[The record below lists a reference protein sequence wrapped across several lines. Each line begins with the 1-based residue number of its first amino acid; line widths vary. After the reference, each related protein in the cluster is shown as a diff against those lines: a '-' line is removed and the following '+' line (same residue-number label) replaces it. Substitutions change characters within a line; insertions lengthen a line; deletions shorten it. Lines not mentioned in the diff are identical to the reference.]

1 MIKKRF
7 EIIYKMKSKRTNQF
21 KYLALIPAFVGLL
34 FSSSCSESTANVNP
48 VIEKQI
54 QTKYRYSKG
63 ELKGFKGRKST
74 YLDDLLVGKWPEKM
88 NEIQFEDLT
97 KNEQEELI
105 SYQQNGFLELGTEIK
120 LLKMP
125 NGRNTIG
132 ILMPAMEFDR
142 TEVRIDEIIFLK
154 INNAPVFPDCEEQ
167 DLDCFFSKLKA
178 HFNSNFNRNI
188 VDDIFVSTGSQKV
201 IVDFSIDTNGE
212 VTDVTVKGNHIVIEQ
227 ETKRVIESLPKMKAG
242 DKYGVLKK
250 TKYTLP
256 FKIIID

>member
-1 MIKKRF
+1 
-7 EIIYKMKSKRTNQF
+7 MKFKRTNQF
-21 KYLALIPAFVGLL
+21 KYLALIPVLVVLL
-34 FSSSCSESTANVNP
+34 FNSSCSESTANVNP

-54 QTKYRYSKG
+54 QTKYRYYKG
-63 ELKGFKGRKST
+63 ELKGFKGRNST

-105 SYQQNGFLELGTEIK
+105 SYQQNGFLELGTAIK
-120 LLKMP
+120 LFKMP

-132 ILMPAMEFDR
+132 ILMPAMEFDK
-142 TEVRIDEIIFLK
+142 TDVKIDEIIFLK
-154 INNAPVFPDCEEQ
+154 ITNAPVFPDCEEQ
-167 DLDCFFSKLKA
+167 DYDCFFSKMKA
-178 HFNSNFNRNI
+178 HFNSTFDRNI
-188 VDDIFVSTGSQKV
+188 VDDIFVSPGIQKV

-212 VTDVTVKGNHIVIEQ
+212 VIDVTVKGNHIVIEQ
-227 ETKRVIESLPKMKAG
+227 EVKRVIKSLPKMKAG
-242 DKYGVLKK
+242 NKDEVMKK